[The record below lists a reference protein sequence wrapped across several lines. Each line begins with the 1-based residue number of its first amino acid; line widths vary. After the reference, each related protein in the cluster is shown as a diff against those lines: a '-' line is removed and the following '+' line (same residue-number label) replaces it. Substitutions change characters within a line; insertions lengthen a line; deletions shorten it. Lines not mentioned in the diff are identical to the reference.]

1 MNLTISEGIQNLKLL
16 RERHAE
22 LLALRNQNAVRE
34 TRFYG
39 ANADKNKEIEPV
51 YSVKRLDQLVT
62 KVATEARKLDAS
74 IKRANATV
82 VIDYVWDDAVLG
94 EIDYD

>member
-1 MNLTISEGIQNLKLL
+1 MELTISEGIQNLKLL

-39 ANADKNKEIEPV
+39 ANADKNKEVEPV
-51 YSVKRLDQLVT
+51 YDVKKLDRLVT
-62 KVATEARKLDAS
+62 RVAAEIRKLDAS
-74 IKRANATV
+74 IKRSNATV
-82 VIDYVWDDAVLG
+82 TIDYEWDDAVLG
-94 EIDYD
+94 EIE

>member
-1 MNLTISEGIQNLKLL
+1 MNITISEGIGCLKML

-39 ANADKNKEIEPV
+39 ANADKSKEVDPV
-51 YSVKRLDQLVT
+51 YDIKALDRLVASVAREV
-62 KVATEARKLDAS
+62 RKLDME
-74 IKRANATV
+74 IKTANAT
-82 VIDYVWDDAVLG
+82 YRLNYEWDDNLLG
-94 EIDYD
+94 EVE

>member
-1 MNLTISEGIQNLKLL
+1 MNITISEGIGYLKML

-22 LLALRNQNAVRE
+22 LLALRNQNAVKE

-51 YSVKRLDQLVT
+51 YDVKALDLLVT
-62 KVATEARKLDAS
+62 SVSREIRILDMA
-74 IKRANATV
+74 IKRANAATV
-82 VIDYVWDDAVLG
+82 LEGYDWRDEVLG
-94 EIDYD
+94 GIL